1 MTAINLREG
10 DAIETM
16 DGMACIT
23 KIVKER
29 HEEPVP
35 VYNFHVKEWAS
46 YFVGEVRVY
55 VHNGK
60 GHVDDI
66 KISEKNKDHIFRNS
80 DGHFLN
86 DTPENRSLLEHA
98 ANDKQNCL
106 GTDMHG
112 NEWYAETLNDG
123 KQIWATVRNN
133 EIRNGGINNTPKTF
147 NPKTGLSSPNK
158 PTQK

>member
-46 YFVGEVRVY
+46 YFVGEVRAY
-55 VHNGK
+55 VHNSRTKTHGEVK
-60 GHVDDI
+60 EVIKEFDI
-66 KISEKNKDHIFRNS
+66 VNYSDKITGI
-80 DGHFLN
+80 
-86 DTPENRSLLEHA
+86 ENHHA
-98 ANDKQNCL
+98 VLDV
-106 GTDMHG
+106 
-112 NEWYAETLNDG
+112 
-123 KQIWATVRNN
+123 WATNN
-133 EIRNGGINNTPKTF
+133 IKGYKSRASK
-147 NPKTGLSSPNK
+147 
-158 PTQK
+158 

>member
-29 HEEPVP
+29 HEEPVT

-55 VHNGK
+55 VHNGEDSGHK
-60 GHVDDI
+60 GLHNVAAWI
-66 KISEKNKDHIFRNS
+66 KHDV
-80 DGHFLN
+80 
-86 DTPENRSLLEHA
+86 
-98 ANDKQNCL
+98 
-106 GTDMHG
+106 
-112 NEWYAETLNDG
+112 Y
-123 KQIWATVRNN
+123 N
-133 EIRNGGINNTPKTF
+133 EIRNKFGKNGVDKFVHSMKKGAVGKKNQNGIKMLSGKGVNVRGKNYSYEIKVKGSFGDSRVYGNYDKTSKHIIF
-147 NPKTGLSSPNK
+147 NYFGDGKH
-158 PTQK
+158 